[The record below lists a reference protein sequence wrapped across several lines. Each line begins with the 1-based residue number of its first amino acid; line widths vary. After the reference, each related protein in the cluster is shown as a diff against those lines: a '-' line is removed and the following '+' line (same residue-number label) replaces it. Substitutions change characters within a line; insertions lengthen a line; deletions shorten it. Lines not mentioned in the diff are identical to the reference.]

1 MAAYVNGKQY
11 LQVTTLRMTPQLR
24 ILLTIIRDKH
34 TKRND
39 FIFYADRI
47 NRLLVEEGLNFLP
60 VREKIIE
67 TRTGAQYVGAEF
79 VGKICAV
86 PIMRAGLSMESSI
99 REVAKRIR
107 IGHILIQRNEE
118 TAEAMFFKEWLPD
131 DIHERFVFIL
141 DPMLATGGSA
151 IVTIRRLKER
161 GVKEEKIIY
170 INLVSAPEG
179 LEAVLTIFPGIR
191 IITAE
196 IDEGLNDRAYI
207 IPGLGDFGDMYFGTE

>member
-1 MAAYVNGKQY
+1 MSAYVNGKQY